1 MKKIEAFIKPEEL
14 AQVQRA
20 LEEAGFFS
28 ACVMEAGV
36 FVGGGGRAEVTTDI
50 PLDPRLK
57 LELFVEDHEAP
68 RVSMMLAKTVAS
80 DNTDRSRIFATATE
94 ESVRYYPEK

>member
-1 MKKIEAFIKPEEL
+1 
-14 AQVQRA
+14 
-20 LEEAGFFS
+20 
-28 ACVMEAGV
+28 MEAGI
-36 FVGGGGRAEVTTDI
+36 FAGWGGGTAEAVDI

-80 DNTDRSRIFATATE
+80 DNSDRSRIFTTSTE
-94 ESVRYYPEK
+94 ESVRYYPEN